1 MTEWYRMKTGFNN
14 KHDSSEL
21 SAETSCEMSDSFNIF
36 SDNLSPIPSSIVPRK
51 LDFSSMDDDDGVRD
65 PLPPPV
71 SLSPPYKR
79 VRALRLFDSP
89 HTPKTLLEKCST
101 PSHHPPRSR
110 LFPPKF
116 NVQPG
121 MPSGSSHHLHPPS
134 GDDDSA
140 LGSLPP
146 DELDESRMTRRAVAN
161 INPFTP
167 DGKCAA
173 TDRPHPPSGDDDS
186 ALGSLPP
193 DELDESRMTRRAVAN
208 INPFTP
214 DGKCAATDRPH
225 PPSGDDDSAL
235 GSLPPDELDESRMTR
250 RAVANINPFTPDGKC
265 AATDRPHPPS
275 GDDDSALGS
284 LPPDELDESR
294 MTRRAVANINPFT
307 PDGKCAATD
316 RPHPPSGD
324 DDSALGSLPPD
335 ELDESRMTRRAVANI
350 NPFTPD
356 GQALNKKKRALSKT
370 PTWGDA
376 TPEQPA
382 KRLRESNI
390 SRYNIEF
397 VELGVIGRGQ
407 FGRVTK
413 CVNKLDGCVYALKR
427 SLRPVA
433 GSAAERAALTEVYA
447 HAALGKHP
455 HVVRYY
461 SAWAEDD
468 HMIIQNEYCDG
479 GSLQQK
485 MENGPLSEPELLL
498 LLAHIADGL
507 AYIHSLQL
515 VHMDVKPG
523 NIFICSGEGEP
534 SHDSDDG
541 YDDDE
546 PQYHHKY
553 KIGDLGHVTCV
564 SSPSVEEGDCRYLP
578 KEVLQEDLTQLTKA
592 DIFAFGKCTVIPHVT
607 CVSSPSVEEG
617 DCRYLP
623 KEVLQED
630 LTQLTKADIFA
641 FGKCT
646 VILHVTCVSSPS
658 VDEGDCR
665 YLPKE
670 VLQEDLTQLT
680 KADIFAFG
688 KCTVILHVTCVSSP
702 SVDEGDCRYLP
713 KEVLQEDLTQL
724 TKADI
729 FAFGLTLFEA
739 GGGGALPKNGQQWH
753 DYRDG
758 KLPELPKL
766 SREFNQLLRK
776 MVDPDPMVRPSAAR
790 LRRHPLLHP
799 AGNKS
804 KTQLR
809 RELAAA
815 KMKNELLA
823 RKLQEAAR
831 CIKSLTP
838 NMLSTQESAKFRT
851 RSAKRLQ
858 KPRVDNHLAEI
869 IQSVTSPIRID
880 RGMDRTFRRS
890 KKV

>member
-1 MTEWYRMKTGFNN
+1 MTEWYRMKTGFISKN
-14 KHDSSEL
+14 DSSEL
-21 SAETSCEMSDSFNIF
+21 SAETSCEMSDSFNAF
-36 SDNLSPIPSSIVPRK
+36 SDNLSPIPPSIVPRK
-51 LDFSSMDDDDGVRD
+51 LDFTNMDDDDHLKD
-65 PLPPPV
+65 ASQPPV
-71 SLSPPYKR
+71 SHSPPYKR

-101 PSHHPPRSR
+101 PSHHPARSR
-110 LFPPKF
+110 LFPPKL
-116 NVQPG
+116 NAQSG

-146 DELDESRMTRRAVAN
+146 DEFDESRLVV
-161 INPFTP
+161 
-167 DGKCAA
+167 K
-173 TDRPHPPSGDDDS
+173 RP
-186 ALGSLPP
+186 
-193 DELDESRMTRRAVAN
+193 
-208 INPFTP
+208 
-214 DGKCAATDRPH
+214 
-225 PPSGDDDSAL
+225 
-235 GSLPPDELDESRMTR
+235 
-250 RAVANINPFTPDGKC
+250 
-265 AATDRPHPPS
+265 
-275 GDDDSALGS
+275 
-284 LPPDELDESR
+284 
-294 MTRRAVANINPFT
+294 
-307 PDGKCAATD
+307 
-316 RPHPPSGD
+316 
-324 DDSALGSLPPD
+324 
-335 ELDESRMTRRAVANI
+335 VANI

-370 PTWGDA
+370 PTWGDP

-390 SRYNIEF
+390 SRYNVEF
-397 VELGVIGRGQ
+397 VELGDLGRGS

-433 GSAAERAALTEVYA
+433 GSYAERAALTEVYA

-485 MENGPLSEPELLL
+485 MEDGPLQESEILL

-534 SHDSDDG
+534 FHDSDDG

-546 PQYHHKY
+546 LQYHHKY
-553 KIGDLGHVTCV
+553 KIGDLGHVTCI

-578 KEVLQEDLTQLTKA
+578 KEVLQEDFT
-592 DIFAFGKCTVIPHVT
+592 H
-607 CVSSPSVEEG
+607 
-617 DCRYLP
+617 
-623 KEVLQED
+623 
-630 LTQLTKADIFA
+630 
-641 FGKCT
+641 
-646 VILHVTCVSSPS
+646 
-658 VDEGDCR
+658 
-665 YLPKE
+665 
-670 VLQEDLTQLT
+670 
-680 KADIFAFG
+680 
-688 KCTVILHVTCVSSP
+688 
-702 SVDEGDCRYLP
+702 
-713 KEVLQEDLTQL
+713 L

-729 FAFGLTLFEA
+729 FAFGLTIFEAA
-739 GGGGALPKNGQQWH
+739 GGGPLPKNGQEWQ
-753 DYRDG
+753 DIREG
-758 KLPELPKL
+758 KLPDLPNL
-766 SREFNQLLRK
+766 SRELNQLIKK
-776 MVDPDPMVRPSAAR
+776 MVDPEPQVRPSAAR

-804 KTQLR
+804 KAQLR

-815 KMKNELLA
+815 NQKNELLA

-838 NMLSTQESAKFRT
+838 NLVANQESAKFRT

-858 KPRVDNHLAEI
+858 KPRMDINIADM

-880 RGMDRTFRRS
+880 RAMHRRI